1 MILNLCKAF
10 KPPADDSDFSSCSK
24 ISEPGYAFIAN
35 SNNMCYALSSSQ
47 NLPDITE
54 ILDDKKKPVGVDV
67 TYTFNDKIGL
77 NIKITCDKTMESGQI
92 KNSHYLGKTGQHF
105 EKIEFTSKDACP
117 AIDLGSLFEFVSNYR
132 YLWGGLFMI
141 VGVFIT
147 FWGREMMKPTV
158 FLLTLILV
166 STALMLLMYTMFFNN
181 NHEDWVVWL
190 TLGLSVLAGLVV
202 AFFMVKFLKFGIA
215 MTGGA
220 AGASLGFGIMTAL

>member
-1 MILNLCKAF
+1 
-10 KPPADDSDFSSCSK
+10 
-24 ISEPGYAFIAN
+24 
-35 SNNMCYALSSSQ
+35 
-47 NLPDITE
+47 
-54 ILDDKKKPVGVDV
+54 
-67 TYTFNDKIGL
+67 
-77 NIKITCDKTMESGQI
+77 
-92 KNSHYLGKTGQHF
+92 
-105 EKIEFTSKDACP
+105 
-117 AIDLGSLFEFVSNYR
+117 
-132 YLWGGLFMI
+132 MI